1 MINRDNSK
9 IEELRSLVL
18 GEQYENALNDYIDNN
33 DETSRVADVIVEAI
47 NQRNQKDNKVTEE
60 LSPIIDSAIEVSINK
75 NTQRF
80 ADILYPVIG
89 AAVRKSVSATFNQLV
104 NSLNQVLT
112 QNFSL
117 KSIKWRYQ
125 AWRQG
130 ISYAQF
136 LLMKTSVFQVE
147 QVLLI
152 HRETGLLLNSVAN
165 EGTETSDP
173 ELVSSMLTAITDFV
187 SDSFSSDSNDTLEG
201 VRLGDLLLKIEV
213 APHVIL
219 AAAVRGIPNQ
229 LVDTT
234 ISTTVEKI
242 EQDFSE
248 SLVQFSGDNE
258 EFASSAP
265 LLESCLLKN
274 TLEDNAKERF
284 PWRLFAVLLVFIVV
298 GLYKLFVHI
307 NVSNEH
313 EITRQV
319 FEYEPNYLIVESI
332 IQDENITLSV
342 LRKPGSRAPSDILE
356 NINYLHTTQAID
368 DKVVDFSESGELPQY
383 NLTIID
389 VVRHNLISSLSEGES
404 ARIWLSD
411 RTVNVSGE
419 LKPNTLEQLKRYI
432 TKIDDSLT
440 LSVQGVTLLPSE
452 PTASEQM
459 EREFLRQQL
468 TSLISD
474 GETIAFAFEQDKV
487 SLSGEV
493 YPETLDSIRRYL
505 SRKEL
510 SLGVEMAALTT
521 LTKSPDFQKQYD
533 QLSLLLNQVRFQ
545 YELNVVTPKN
555 DKSEMAKFVSQ
566 AKSLIQLG
574 ETLNPPLTPI
584 FIVTGYSD
592 DIGSKERN
600 IQLSKQRASN
610 VKQVMVDNGI
620 NENHV
625 ITLNISNIESTESIS
640 SALRRV
646 TIDVIN
652 KDL

>member
-18 GEQYENALNDYIDNN
+18 GEQYENALNDYIDKN
-33 DETSRVADVIVEAI
+33 DETGRVADVIVEAI
-47 NQRNQKDNKVTEE
+47 KQRNQKDNKVTEE
-60 LSPIIDSAIEVSINK
+60 LSPIIDSAIEVSINN

-242 EQDFSE
+242 EQDFSDT
-248 SLVQFSGDNE
+248 LVHFSGDNE

-313 EITRQV
+313 DITRQV

-332 IQDENITLSV
+332 IQDENIALSV

-356 NINYLHTTQAID
+356 NINYLHTTQAVD

-459 EREFLRQQL
+459 ERGFLQQQL
-468 TSLISD
+468 TSLIGD
-474 GETIAFAFEQDKV
+474 GETIALDFEQDKV

-493 YPETLDSIRRYL
+493 YPETLDKIRRYL

-510 SLGVEMAALTT
+510 SLGVEMSALTT

-555 DKSEMAKFVSQ
+555 DKSEMVRFVSQ

-610 VKQVMVDNGI
+610 VKQIMVDNGI
-620 NENHV
+620 NENHI

>member
-18 GEQYENALNDYIDNN
+18 GEQYENALNEYIDKN

-47 NQRNQKDNKVTEE
+47 KQRNQKDNKVTEE
-60 LSPIIDSAIEVSINK
+60 LSPIIDSAIEVSINN

-219 AAAVRGIPNQ
+219 ASAVRGIPNQ

-234 ISTTVEKI
+234 ISATVEKI
-242 EQDFSE
+242 EQDFSDT
-248 SLVQFSGDNE
+248 LVHFSGDNE
-258 EFASSAP
+258 EFVSSAP

-319 FEYEPNYLIVESI
+319 FEYEPNYLIVESVV
-332 IQDENITLSV
+332 QDENIALSV
-342 LRKPGSRAPSDILE
+342 LRKPGSRAPNEILE
-356 NINYLHTTQAID
+356 NINYLHTTQVVD

-383 NLTIID
+383 NLTVID

-452 PTASEQM
+452 PTTSEQM

-468 TSLISD
+468 TSLIGD

-493 YPETLDSIRRYL
+493 YPETLDNIRRYL

-510 SLGVEMAALTT
+510 SLGVEMSALTT

-555 DKSEMAKFVSQ
+555 DKSEMVRFVSQ

-610 VKQVMVDNGI
+610 VKQIMVDNGI
-620 NENHV
+620 NENHI

>member
-9 IEELRSLVL
+9 LEELRSLVL
-18 GEQYENALNDYIDNN
+18 GEQYESALNNFIEKS

-47 NQRNQKDNKVTEE
+47 KQRNQKDNKVTEE
-60 LSPIIDSAIEVSINK
+60 LSPIINSAIEVSINN

-89 AAVRKSVSATFNQLV
+89 AAVRKSVSTTFNQLLD
-104 NSLNQVLT
+104 SLNQVLT

-136 LLMKTSVFQVE
+136 LLMKTSVFEVE

-187 SDSFSSDSNDTLEG
+187 SDSFRGNSNDTLEG

-229 LVDTT
+229 AVDTI
-234 ISTTVEKI
+234 ISTTVEKV
-242 EQDFSE
+242 EQDYSNK
-248 SLVQFSGDNE
+248 LVNFSGDNE
-258 EFASSAP
+258 EFASSVP

-284 PWRLFAVLLVFIVV
+284 PWRLFAILLAFIAI
-298 GLYKLFVHI
+298 GLYQLFVYI
-307 NVSNEH
+307 SISNEH
-313 EITRQV
+313 QITRQL
-319 FEYEPNYLIVESI
+319 FEYEPNYFVAEST
-332 IQDENITLSV
+332 IQDENIVLSV
-342 LRKPGSRAPSDILE
+342 LRKPGSRAPNDILKG
-356 NINYLHTTQAID
+356 INYLYTTQTID

-383 NLTIID
+383 HPTIID
-389 VVRHNLISSLSEGES
+389 VVRHNLLSSLDEEES

-411 RTVNVSGE
+411 QTINIAGA
-419 LKPNTLEQLKRYI
+419 LKPNTLEQLKRYV
-432 TKIDDSLT
+432 TKVDSS
-440 LSVQGVTLLPSE
+440 LSLSIQDVTLLPPE
-452 PTASEQM
+452 LTTSEQL

-468 TSLISD
+468 TGFLSD
-474 GETIAFAFEQDKV
+474 NEALSVTFEQEKA
-487 SLSGEV
+487 SLSGQV
-493 YPETLDSIRRYL
+493 YPESLENIRRL
-505 SRKEL
+505 LKNKA
-510 SLGVEMAALTT
+510 LGLNVDMTALTT
-521 LTKSPDFQKQYD
+521 LTKAPDHQKQYN
-533 QLSLLLNQVRFQ
+533 QLAQSLNQVRFQ

-555 DKSEMAKFVSQ
+555 NKAEIALFVSQ
-566 AKSLIQLG
+566 AKTLMQLG
-574 ETLNPPLTPI
+574 KTLSPPLTPI

-610 VKQVMVDNGI
+610 VKQVMVENGMD
-620 NENHV
+620 ENHI